1 MKTVLLTTMI
11 ILSQSSYALAAKKL
25 LQPQNSKIEFEAVGR
40 PSMMKVKG
48 KGASADGQ
56 LAVENNLVS
65 GLLKVDLAK
74 LDTGIE
80 LRNEHMKDKY
90 LEVQKYP
97 TAELTLNPIQ
107 LPADWDLGKPYENSF
122 TGKFKLHGVEQPI
135 SGKFKIQSNQALS
148 AQFEIKLSDYKIDI
162 PSYLGVTIAD
172 VVKVNTEFT
181 VKAE

>member
-1 MKTVLLTTMI
+1 MKKLIMTTVMI
-11 ILSQSSYALAAKKL
+11 LMQSTLALAAKQV

-48 KGASADGQ
+48 KGASASGD
-56 LAVENNLVS
+56 LAVENNMVS
-65 GLLKVDLAK
+65 GTLKVDLTQ

-97 TAELTLNPIQ
+97 TADLKLDPIA
-107 LPADWDLGKPYENSF
+107 LPADWTLGTPLEKPF
-122 TGKFKLHGVEQPI
+122 TGKLKLHGVEQPV
-135 SGKFKIQSNQALS
+135 SGKFKLQANKSLS
-148 AQFEIKLSDYKIDI
+148 ANFEIKLSDFKIDI
-162 PSYLGVTIAD
+162 PSYLGITIAD